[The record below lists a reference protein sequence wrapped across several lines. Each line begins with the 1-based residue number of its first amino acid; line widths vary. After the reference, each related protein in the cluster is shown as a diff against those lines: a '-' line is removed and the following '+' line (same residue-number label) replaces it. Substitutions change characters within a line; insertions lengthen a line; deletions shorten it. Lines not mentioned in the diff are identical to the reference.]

1 MYLNYEVQTEK
12 INNVMKLLSVLLNGL
27 NILQRVNEKDVR
39 INQIEF
45 DSRKVCEGTLFV
57 AQKGVVSD
65 GHDYLDSAIANGAV
79 AVVVEELPQDINDG
93 IVYIKVDNSSYALGI
108 LAKNYFE
115 DPSSKLKL
123 VGITGT
129 NGKTTTAT
137 LSYDLF
143 SSLGYCC
150 GLISTIVNKIG
161 SKSLAT
167 ERTTPDVLSLN
178 KLLLEMVEAKCE
190 YVFMEVSSHAVVQNR
205 IAGLCF
211 FGGVFSNITH
221 DHLDYHKTFTNYI
234 NAKKGFFDSLPKN
247 AFALTNIDDRNG
259 EKMLEGTKAR
269 KYAYSLNRLADFKT
283 KIVENCFEG
292 LLLNIN
298 GKEVNTLLVG
308 RFNAYNLTAIYAIA
322 RLCGLDEQE
331 TLVGLSKLR
340 AAAGRFE
347 PHYLKNGATAII
359 DYAHTPDALDNVL
372 STINSI
378 RTGGTLITVV
388 GCGGDRDKTKRP
400 EMAAIAKKS
409 SDILI
414 LTSDN
419 PRTEEPERI
428 LEDMK
433 SGINNLEKVFTITD
447 RREAIKL
454 ATQLTKGKED
464 IILIAGKG
472 HETYQEINGVK
483 HHFDDKEEVS
493 KY

>member
-1 MYLNYEVQTEK
+1 ME
-12 INNVMKLLSVLLNGL
+12 LLSGLLNGL
-27 NILQRVNEKDVR
+27 DIIQRVNAKDVQ

-45 DSRKVCEGTLFV
+45 DSRKVCQGTLFV
-57 AQKGVVSD
+57 AQRGVVSD
-65 GHDYLDSAIANGAV
+65 GHNYLDSAISNGAV
-79 AVVVEELPQDINDG
+79 AVVVEELPQNINDEV
-93 IVYIKVDNSSYALGI
+93 VYIQVENSSYALGI
-108 LAKNYFE
+108 LAKNYFH

-150 GLISTIVNKIG
+150 GLISTIVNKIAD
-161 SKSLAT
+161 KNFPT

-190 YVFMEVSSHAVVQNR
+190 FVFMEVSSHAVVQHR
-205 IAGLCF
+205 IAGLSF

-234 NAKKGFFDSLPKN
+234 NAKKGFFDSLSSR
-247 AFALTNIDDRNG
+247 AFALTNIDDKNG
-259 EKMLEGTKAR
+259 EKMVESTKAR
-269 KYAYSLNRLADFKT
+269 KYTYSLSRLADYKT

-298 GKEVNTLLVG
+298 GKDVNTMLVG

-322 RLCGLDEQE
+322 RLCGLDDQE
-331 TLVGLSKLR
+331 TLVGLSKLK

-347 PHYLKNGATAII
+347 PHYLKNGATAIV
-359 DYAHTPDALDNVL
+359 DYAHTPDALENVL

-378 RTGGTLITVV
+378 RTTGVLVTVV

-400 EMAAIAKKS
+400 QMASIAQKG

-419 PRTEEPERI
+419 PRTESPESI
-428 LEDMK
+428 LKDMN
-433 SGINNLEKVFTITD
+433 SGINDFDKVFTITD

-454 ATQLTKGKED
+454 AAQLTKGKGD

-483 HHFDDKEEVS
+483 YHFDDKEEVA

>member
-1 MYLNYEVQTEK
+1 ME
-12 INNVMKLLSVLLNGL
+12 LLSGLLNGL
-27 NILQRVNEKDVR
+27 DIIQRVNAKDVQ

-45 DSRKVCEGTLFV
+45 DSRKVCQGTLFV
-57 AQKGVVSD
+57 AQRGVVSD
-65 GHDYLDSAIANGAV
+65 GHNYLDSAISNGAV
-79 AVVVEELPQDINDG
+79 AVVVEELPQNINDEV
-93 IVYIKVDNSSYALGI
+93 VYIQVENSSYALGI
-108 LAKNYFE
+108 LAKNYFH

-150 GLISTIVNKIG
+150 GLISTIVNKIAD
-161 SKSLAT
+161 KNFPT

-190 YVFMEVSSHAVVQNR
+190 FVFMEVSSHAVVQHR
-205 IAGLCF
+205 IAGLSF

-234 NAKKGFFDSLPKN
+234 NAKKGFFDSLSSE
-247 AFALTNIDDRNG
+247 AFALTNIDDKNG
-259 EKMLEGTKAR
+259 EKMVESTKAR
-269 KYAYSLNRLADFKT
+269 KYTYSLSRLADYKT

-298 GKEVNTLLVG
+298 GKDVNTMLVG

-322 RLCGLDEQE
+322 RLCGLNNQE
-331 TLVGLSKLR
+331 TLVGLSKLK

-347 PHYLKNGATAII
+347 PHYLKNGATAIV
-359 DYAHTPDALDNVL
+359 DYAHTPDALENVL
-372 STINSI
+372 STMNSI
-378 RTGGTLITVV
+378 RTTGVLVTVV

-400 EMAAIAKKS
+400 QMASIAHKG

-419 PRTEEPERI
+419 PRTESPESI
-428 LEDMK
+428 LKDMN
-433 SGINNLEKVFTITD
+433 SGINDFDKVFTITD

-454 ATQLTKGKED
+454 AAQLTKGKGD

-483 HHFDDKEEVS
+483 YHFDDKEEVA

>member
-1 MYLNYEVQTEK
+1 ME
-12 INNVMKLLSVLLNGL
+12 LLSRLLNGL
-27 NILQRVNEKDVR
+27 SIQQRVNEKDVQ

-45 DSRKVCEGTLFV
+45 DSRKVCQGTLFV
-57 AQKGVVSD
+57 AQRGVVSD
-65 GHDYLDSAIANGAV
+65 GHDYLDSAISNGAV
-79 AVVVEELPQDINDG
+79 AVVVEELPQNINDEV
-93 IVYIKVDNSSYALGI
+93 VYILVENSSYALGI
-108 LAKNYFE
+108 LAKNYFH

-150 GLISTIVNKIG
+150 GLISTIVNKIAG
-161 SKSLAT
+161 KNFPT

-190 YVFMEVSSHAVVQNR
+190 FVFMEVSSHAVVQHR
-205 IAGLCF
+205 IAGLSF

-234 NAKKGFFDSLPKN
+234 NAKKGFFDSLSSK
-247 AFALTNIDDRNG
+247 AFALTNIDDKNG
-259 EKMLEGTKAR
+259 EKMVESTKAK
-269 KYAYSLNRLADFKT
+269 KYTYSLNRLADYKT
-283 KIVENCFEG
+283 KIIENCFEG

-298 GKEVNTLLVG
+298 GKDVNTMLVG

-322 RLCGLDEQE
+322 RLCGLNDQE
-331 TLVGLSKLR
+331 TLVGLSKLK

-347 PHYLKNGATAII
+347 PHYLKNGATAIV
-359 DYAHTPDALDNVL
+359 DYAHTPDALENVL

-378 RTGGTLITVV
+378 RTTGVLVTVV

-400 EMAAIAKKS
+400 QMASIAQKS

-419 PRTEEPERI
+419 PRTESPESI
-428 LEDMK
+428 LKDMS
-433 SGINNLEKVFTITD
+433 SGINDFDKVFTITD

-454 ATQLTKGKED
+454 AAQLTKGKGD

-483 HHFDDKEEVS
+483 HHFDDKEEVA

>member
-1 MYLNYEVQTEK
+1 ME
-12 INNVMKLLSVLLNGL
+12 LLSGLLNGL
-27 NILQRVNEKDVR
+27 DIIQRVNAKDVQ

-45 DSRKVCEGTLFV
+45 DSRKVCQGTLFV
-57 AQKGVVSD
+57 AQRGVVSD
-65 GHDYLDSAIANGAV
+65 GHNYLDSAISNGAV
-79 AVVVEELPQDINDG
+79 AVVVEELPQNINDEV
-93 IVYIKVDNSSYALGI
+93 VYIQVENSSYALGI
-108 LAKNYFE
+108 LAKNYFH

-150 GLISTIVNKIG
+150 GLISTIVNKIAD
-161 SKSLAT
+161 KNFPT

-190 YVFMEVSSHAVVQNR
+190 FVFMEVSSHAVVQHR
-205 IAGLCF
+205 IAGLSF

-234 NAKKGFFDSLPKN
+234 NAKKGFFDSLSSE
-247 AFALTNIDDRNG
+247 AFALTNIDDKNG
-259 EKMLEGTKAR
+259 EKMVESTKAR
-269 KYAYSLNRLADFKT
+269 KYTYSLSRLADYKT

-298 GKEVNTLLVG
+298 GKDVNTMLVG

-322 RLCGLDEQE
+322 RLCGLDDQE
-331 TLVGLSKLR
+331 TLVGLSKLK

-347 PHYLKNGATAII
+347 PHYLKNGATAIV

-378 RTGGTLITVV
+378 RTTGVLVTVV

-400 EMAAIAKKS
+400 QMASIAHKG

-419 PRTEEPERI
+419 PRTESPESI
-428 LEDMK
+428 LKDMN
-433 SGINNLEKVFTITD
+433 SGINDFDKVFTITD

-454 ATQLTKGKED
+454 AAQLTKGKGD

-483 HHFDDKEEVS
+483 YHFDDKEEIA

>member
-1 MYLNYEVQTEK
+1 ME
-12 INNVMKLLSVLLNGL
+12 LLSGLLNGL
-27 NILQRVNEKDVR
+27 DIIQRVNAKDVQ

-45 DSRKVCEGTLFV
+45 DSRKVCQGTLFV
-57 AQKGVVSD
+57 AQRGVVSD
-65 GHDYLDSAIANGAV
+65 GHNYLDSAISNGAV
-79 AVVVEELPQDINDG
+79 AVVVEELPQNINDE
-93 IVYIKVDNSSYALGI
+93 VVDIQVENSSYALGI
-108 LAKNYFE
+108 LAKNYFH

-150 GLISTIVNKIG
+150 GLISTIVNKIAD
-161 SKSLAT
+161 KNFPT

-178 KLLLEMVEAKCE
+178 KLLLEI
-190 YVFMEVSSHAVVQNR
+190 VFMEVSSHAVVQHR
-205 IAGLCF
+205 IAGLSF

-234 NAKKGFFDSLPKN
+234 NAKKGFFDSLSSE
-247 AFALTNIDDRNG
+247 AFALTNIDDKNG
-259 EKMLEGTKAR
+259 EKMVESTKAR
-269 KYAYSLNRLADFKT
+269 KYTYSLSRLADYKT

-298 GKEVNTLLVG
+298 GKDVNTMLVG

-322 RLCGLDEQE
+322 RLCGLDDQE
-331 TLVGLSKLR
+331 TLVGLSKLK

-347 PHYLKNGATAII
+347 PHYLKNGATAIV

-378 RTGGTLITVV
+378 RTTGVLVTVV

-400 EMAAIAKKS
+400 QMASIAQKG

-419 PRTEEPERI
+419 PRTESPESI
-428 LEDMK
+428 LKDMN
-433 SGINNLEKVFTITD
+433 SGINDFDKVFTITD

-454 ATQLTKGKED
+454 ATQLTKGKGD

-483 HHFDDKEEVS
+483 YHFDDKEEVA

>member
-1 MYLNYEVQTEK
+1 ME
-12 INNVMKLLSVLLNGL
+12 LLSGLLNGL
-27 NILQRVNEKDVR
+27 DIIQRVNAKDVQ

-45 DSRKVCEGTLFV
+45 DSRKVCQGTLFV
-57 AQKGVVSD
+57 AQRGVVSD
-65 GHDYLDSAIANGAV
+65 GHNYLDSAISNGAV
-79 AVVVEELPQDINDG
+79 AVVVEELPQNINDEV
-93 IVYIKVDNSSYALGI
+93 VYIQVENSSYALGI
-108 LAKNYFE
+108 LAKNYFH

-150 GLISTIVNKIG
+150 GLISTIVNKIAD
-161 SKSLAT
+161 KNFPT

-190 YVFMEVSSHAVVQNR
+190 FVFMEVSSHAVVQHR
-205 IAGLCF
+205 IAGLSF

-234 NAKKGFFDSLPKN
+234 NAKKGFFDSLSSE
-247 AFALTNIDDRNG
+247 AFALTNIDDKNG
-259 EKMLEGTKAR
+259 EKMVESTKAQ
-269 KYAYSLNRLADFKT
+269 KYTYSLSRLADYKT

-298 GKEVNTLLVG
+298 GKDVNTMLVG

-322 RLCGLDEQE
+322 RLCGLDDQE
-331 TLVGLSKLR
+331 TLVGLSKLK

-347 PHYLKNGATAII
+347 PHYLKNGATAIV
-359 DYAHTPDALDNVL
+359 DYAHTPDALENVL

-378 RTGGTLITVV
+378 RTTGVLVTVV

-400 EMAAIAKKS
+400 QMASIAQKG

-419 PRTEEPERI
+419 PRTESPESI
-428 LEDMK
+428 LKDMN
-433 SGINNLEKVFTITD
+433 SGINDFDKVFTITD

-454 ATQLTKGKED
+454 AAQLTKGKGD

-483 HHFDDKEEVS
+483 YHFDDKEEVA

>member
-1 MYLNYEVQTEK
+1 ME
-12 INNVMKLLSVLLNGL
+12 LLSGLLNGL
-27 NILQRVNEKDVR
+27 DIIQRVNAKDVQ

-45 DSRKVCEGTLFV
+45 DSRKVCQGTLFV
-57 AQKGVVSD
+57 AQRGVVSD
-65 GHDYLDSAIANGAV
+65 GHNYLDSAISNGAV
-79 AVVVEELPQDINDG
+79 AVVVEELPQNINDEV
-93 IVYIKVDNSSYALGI
+93 VYIQVENSSYALGI
-108 LAKNYFE
+108 LAKNYFH

-150 GLISTIVNKIG
+150 GLISTIVNKIAD
-161 SKSLAT
+161 KNIPT

-190 YVFMEVSSHAVVQNR
+190 FVFMEVSSHAVVQHR
-205 IAGLCF
+205 IAGLSF

-234 NAKKGFFDSLPKN
+234 NAKKGFFDSLSSE
-247 AFALTNIDDRNG
+247 AFALTNIDDKNG
-259 EKMLEGTKAR
+259 EKMVESTKAR
-269 KYAYSLNRLADFKT
+269 KYTYSLSRLADYKT

-298 GKEVNTLLVG
+298 GKDVNTMLVG

-322 RLCGLDEQE
+322 RLCGLDDQE
-331 TLVGLSKLR
+331 TLVGLSKLK

-347 PHYLKNGATAII
+347 PHYLKNGATAIV

-378 RTGGTLITVV
+378 RTTGVLVTVV

-400 EMAAIAKKS
+400 QMASIAQKG

-419 PRTEEPERI
+419 PRTESPESI
-428 LEDMK
+428 LKDMN
-433 SGINNLEKVFTITD
+433 SGINDFDKVFTITD

-454 ATQLTKGKED
+454 AAQLTKGKGD

-483 HHFDDKEEVS
+483 YHFDDKEEVA

>member
-1 MYLNYEVQTEK
+1 ME
-12 INNVMKLLSVLLNGL
+12 LLSGLLNGL
-27 NILQRVNEKDVR
+27 DIIQRVNAKDVQ

-45 DSRKVCEGTLFV
+45 DSRKVCQGTLFV
-57 AQKGVVSD
+57 ALRGVVSD
-65 GHDYLDSAIANGAV
+65 GHNYLDSAISNGAV
-79 AVVVEELPQDINDG
+79 AVVVEELPQNINDEV
-93 IVYIKVDNSSYALGI
+93 VYIQVENSSYALGI
-108 LAKNYFE
+108 LAKNYFH

-150 GLISTIVNKIG
+150 GLISTIVNKIAD
-161 SKSLAT
+161 KNFPT

-190 YVFMEVSSHAVVQNR
+190 FVFMEVSSHAVVQHR
-205 IAGLCF
+205 IAGLSF

-234 NAKKGFFDSLPKN
+234 SAKKGFFDSLSSE
-247 AFALTNIDDRNG
+247 AFALTNIDDKNG
-259 EKMLEGTKAR
+259 EKMVESTKAR
-269 KYAYSLNRLADFKT
+269 KYTYSLSRLADYKT

-298 GKEVNTLLVG
+298 GKDVNTMLVG

-322 RLCGLDEQE
+322 RLCGLDDQE
-331 TLVGLSKLR
+331 TLVGLSKLK

-347 PHYLKNGATAII
+347 PHYLKNGATAIV

-378 RTGGTLITVV
+378 RTTGVLVTVV

-400 EMAAIAKKS
+400 QMASIAHKG

-419 PRTEEPERI
+419 PRTESPESI
-428 LEDMK
+428 LKDMN
-433 SGINNLEKVFTITD
+433 SGINDFDKVFTITD

-454 ATQLTKGKED
+454 AAQLTKGKGD

-483 HHFDDKEEVS
+483 YHFDDKEEVA

>member
-1 MYLNYEVQTEK
+1 ME
-12 INNVMKLLSVLLNGL
+12 LLSGLLNGL
-27 NILQRVNEKDVR
+27 DIIQRVNAKDVQ

-45 DSRKVCEGTLFV
+45 DSRKVCQGTLFV
-57 AQKGVVSD
+57 AQRGVVSD
-65 GHDYLDSAIANGAV
+65 GHNYLDSAISNGAV
-79 AVVVEELPQDINDG
+79 AVVVEELPQNINDEV
-93 IVYIKVDNSSYALGI
+93 VYIQVENSSYALGI
-108 LAKNYFE
+108 LAKNYFH

-150 GLISTIVNKIG
+150 GLISTIVNKIAD
-161 SKSLAT
+161 KNFPT

-190 YVFMEVSSHAVVQNR
+190 FVFMEVSSHAVVQHR
-205 IAGLCF
+205 IAGLSF

-234 NAKKGFFDSLPKN
+234 NAKKGFFDSLSSE
-247 AFALTNIDDRNG
+247 AFALTNIDDKNG
-259 EKMLEGTKAR
+259 EKMVESTKAR
-269 KYAYSLNRLADFKT
+269 KYTYSLSRLADYKT

-298 GKEVNTLLVG
+298 GKDVNTMLVG

-322 RLCGLDEQE
+322 RLCGLNDQE
-331 TLVGLSKLR
+331 TLVGLSKLK

-347 PHYLKNGATAII
+347 PHYLKNGATAIV
-359 DYAHTPDALDNVL
+359 DYAHTPDALENVL

-378 RTGGTLITVV
+378 RTTGVLVTVV

-400 EMAAIAKKS
+400 QMASIAQKG

-419 PRTEEPERI
+419 PRTESPESI
-428 LEDMK
+428 LKDMN
-433 SGINNLEKVFTITD
+433 SGINDFDKVFTITD

-454 ATQLTKGKED
+454 AAQLTKGKGD

-483 HHFDDKEEVS
+483 YHFDDKEEVA

>member
-1 MYLNYEVQTEK
+1 ME
-12 INNVMKLLSVLLNGL
+12 LLSRLLNGL
-27 NILQRVNEKDVR
+27 SIQQRVNEKDVQ

-45 DSRKVCEGTLFV
+45 DSRKVCQGTLFV
-57 AQKGVVSD
+57 AQRGVVSD
-65 GHDYLDSAIANGAV
+65 GHDYLDSAISNGAV
-79 AVVVEELPQDINDG
+79 AVVVEELPQNINDEV
-93 IVYIKVDNSSYALGI
+93 VYILVENSSYALGI
-108 LAKNYFE
+108 LAKNYFH

-150 GLISTIVNKIG
+150 GLISTIVNKIAG
-161 SKSLAT
+161 KNFPT

-190 YVFMEVSSHAVVQNR
+190 FVFMEVSSHAVVQHR
-205 IAGLCF
+205 IAGLSF

-234 NAKKGFFDSLPKN
+234 NAKKGFFDSLSSK
-247 AFALTNIDDRNG
+247 AFALTNIDDKNG
-259 EKMLEGTKAR
+259 EKMVESTKAQ
-269 KYAYSLNRLADFKT
+269 KYTYSLNRLADYKT
-283 KIVENCFEG
+283 KIIENCFEG

-298 GKEVNTLLVG
+298 GKDVNTMLVG

-322 RLCGLDEQE
+322 RLCGLNDQE
-331 TLVGLSKLR
+331 TLVGLSKLK

-347 PHYLKNGATAII
+347 PHYLKNGATAIV
-359 DYAHTPDALDNVL
+359 DYAHTPDALENVL

-378 RTGGTLITVV
+378 RTTGVLVTVV

-400 EMAAIAKKS
+400 QMASIAQKS

-419 PRTEEPERI
+419 PRTESPESI
-428 LEDMK
+428 LKDMS
-433 SGINNLEKVFTITD
+433 SGINDFDKVFTITD

-454 ATQLTKGKED
+454 AAQLTKGKGD

-483 HHFDDKEEVS
+483 HHFDDKEEVA

>member
-1 MYLNYEVQTEK
+1 ME
-12 INNVMKLLSVLLNGL
+12 LLSGLLNGL
-27 NILQRVNEKDVR
+27 NIIQRVNAKDVQ

-45 DSRKVCEGTLFV
+45 DSRKVCQGTLFV
-57 AQKGVVSD
+57 AQRGVVSD
-65 GHDYLDSAIANGAV
+65 GHNYLDSAISNGAV
-79 AVVVEELPQDINDG
+79 AVVVEELPQNINDEV
-93 IVYIKVDNSSYALGI
+93 VYIQVENSSYALGI
-108 LAKNYFE
+108 LAKNYFH

-123 VGITGT
+123 IGITGT

-150 GLISTIVNKIG
+150 SLISTIVNKIAD
-161 SKSLAT
+161 KNFPT

-190 YVFMEVSSHAVVQNR
+190 FVFMEVSSHAVVQHR
-205 IAGLCF
+205 IAGLSF

-234 NAKKGFFDSLPKN
+234 NAKKGFFDSLSSR
-247 AFALTNIDDRNG
+247 AFALTNIDDKNG
-259 EKMLEGTKAR
+259 EKMVESTKAQ
-269 KYAYSLNRLADFKT
+269 KYTYSLSRLADYKT

-298 GKEVNTLLVG
+298 GKDVNTMLVG

-322 RLCGLDEQE
+322 RLCGLNDQE
-331 TLVGLSKLR
+331 ILVGLSKLK
-340 AAAGRFE
+340 AATGRFE
-347 PHYLKNGATAII
+347 PHYLKNGATAIV
-359 DYAHTPDALDNVL
+359 DYAHTPDALENVL

-378 RTGGTLITVV
+378 RTTGVLVTVV

-400 EMAAIAKKS
+400 QMASIAQKG

-419 PRTEEPERI
+419 PRTESPESI
-428 LEDMK
+428 LKDMN
-433 SGINNLEKVFTITD
+433 SGINDFDKVFTITD

-454 ATQLTKGKED
+454 AAQLTKGKGD

-472 HETYQEINGVK
+472 HETYQEINGIK
-483 HHFDDKEEVS
+483 YHFDDKEEVA

>member
-1 MYLNYEVQTEK
+1 ME
-12 INNVMKLLSVLLNGL
+12 LLSKLLNGL
-27 NILQRVNEKDVR
+27 SIQQRVNEKDVQ

-45 DSRKVCEGTLFV
+45 DSRKVCQGTLFV
-57 AQKGVVSD
+57 AQRGVVSD
-65 GHDYLDSAIANGAV
+65 GHDYLDSAISNGAV
-79 AVVVEELPQDINDG
+79 AVVVEELPQNINDEV
-93 IVYIKVDNSSYALGI
+93 VYILVENSSYALGI
-108 LAKNYFE
+108 LAKNYFH

-150 GLISTIVNKIG
+150 GLISTIVNKIAG
-161 SKSLAT
+161 KNFPT

-190 YVFMEVSSHAVVQNR
+190 FVFMEVSSHAVVQHR
-205 IAGLCF
+205 IAGLSF

-234 NAKKGFFDSLPKN
+234 NAKKGFFDSLSSK
-247 AFALTNIDDRNG
+247 AFALTNIDDKNG
-259 EKMLEGTKAR
+259 EKMVESTKAQ
-269 KYAYSLNRLADFKT
+269 KYTYSLNRLADYKT
-283 KIVENCFEG
+283 KIIENCFEG

-298 GKEVNTLLVG
+298 GKDVNTMLVG

-322 RLCGLDEQE
+322 RLCGLNDQE
-331 TLVGLSKLR
+331 TLVGLSKLK

-347 PHYLKNGATAII
+347 PHYLKNGATAIV
-359 DYAHTPDALDNVL
+359 DYAHTPDALENVL

-378 RTGGTLITVV
+378 RTTGVLVTVV

-400 EMAAIAKKS
+400 QMASIAQKS

-419 PRTEEPERI
+419 PRTESPESI
-428 LEDMK
+428 LKDMS
-433 SGINNLEKVFTITD
+433 SGINDFDKVFTITD

-454 ATQLTKGKED
+454 AVQLTKGKGD

-483 HHFDDKEEVS
+483 HHFDDKEEVA

>member
-1 MYLNYEVQTEK
+1 ME
-12 INNVMKLLSVLLNGL
+12 LLSGLLNGL
-27 NILQRVNEKDVR
+27 DIIQRVNAKDVQ

-45 DSRKVCEGTLFV
+45 DSRKVCQGTLFV
-57 AQKGVVSD
+57 AQRGVVSD
-65 GHDYLDSAIANGAV
+65 GHNYLDSAISNGAV
-79 AVVVEELPQDINDG
+79 AVVVEELPQNINDEV
-93 IVYIKVDNSSYALGI
+93 VYIQVENSSYALGI
-108 LAKNYFE
+108 LAKNYFH

-150 GLISTIVNKIG
+150 GLISTIVNKIAD
-161 SKSLAT
+161 KNFPT

-190 YVFMEVSSHAVVQNR
+190 FVFMEVSSHAVVQHR
-205 IAGLCF
+205 IAGLSF

-234 NAKKGFFDSLPKN
+234 NAKKGFFDSLSSE
-247 AFALTNIDDRNG
+247 AFALTNIDDKNG
-259 EKMLEGTKAR
+259 EKMVESTKAR
-269 KYAYSLNRLADFKT
+269 KYTYSLSRLADYKT

-298 GKEVNTLLVG
+298 GKDVNTMLVG

-322 RLCGLDEQE
+322 RLCGLNDQE
-331 TLVGLSKLR
+331 TLVGLSKLK

-347 PHYLKNGATAII
+347 PHYLKNGATAIV

-378 RTGGTLITVV
+378 RTTGVLVTVV

-400 EMAAIAKKS
+400 QMASIAHKG

-419 PRTEEPERI
+419 PRTESPESI
-428 LEDMK
+428 LKDMN
-433 SGINNLEKVFTITD
+433 SGINDFDKVFTITD

-454 ATQLTKGKED
+454 AAQLTKGKGD

-472 HETYQEINGVK
+472 HETYQEINGIK
-483 HHFDDKEEVS
+483 YHFDDKEEVA

>member
-1 MYLNYEVQTEK
+1 ME
-12 INNVMKLLSVLLNGL
+12 LLSGLLNGL
-27 NILQRVNEKDVR
+27 DIIQRVNAKDVQ

-45 DSRKVCEGTLFV
+45 DSRKVCQGTLFV
-57 AQKGVVSD
+57 AQRGVVSD
-65 GHDYLDSAIANGAV
+65 GHNYLDSAISNGAV
-79 AVVVEELPQDINDG
+79 AVVVEELPQNINDEV
-93 IVYIKVDNSSYALGI
+93 VYIQVENSSYALGI
-108 LAKNYFE
+108 LAKNYFH

-150 GLISTIVNKIG
+150 GLISTIVNKIAD
-161 SKSLAT
+161 KNFPT

-190 YVFMEVSSHAVVQNR
+190 FVFMEVSSHAVVQHR
-205 IAGLCF
+205 IAGLSF

-234 NAKKGFFDSLPKN
+234 NAKKGFFDSLSSE
-247 AFALTNIDDRNG
+247 AFALTNIDDKNG
-259 EKMLEGTKAR
+259 EKMVESTKAR
-269 KYAYSLNRLADFKT
+269 KYTYSLSRLADYKT

-298 GKEVNTLLVG
+298 GKNVNTMLVG

-322 RLCGLDEQE
+322 RLCGLYDQE
-331 TLVGLSKLR
+331 TLVGLSKLK

-347 PHYLKNGATAII
+347 PHYLKNGATAIV
-359 DYAHTPDALDNVL
+359 DYAHTPDALENVL

-378 RTGGTLITVV
+378 RTTGVLVTVV

-400 EMAAIAKKS
+400 QMASIAQKG

-419 PRTEEPERI
+419 PRTESPESI
-428 LEDMK
+428 LKDMN
-433 SGINNLEKVFTITD
+433 SGINDFDKVFTITD

-454 ATQLTKGKED
+454 ATQLTKGKGD

-483 HHFDDKEEVS
+483 YHFDDKEEVA

>member
-1 MYLNYEVQTEK
+1 ME
-12 INNVMKLLSVLLNGL
+12 LLSGLLNGL
-27 NILQRVNEKDVR
+27 DIIQRVNAKDVQ

-45 DSRKVCEGTLFV
+45 DSRKVCQGTLFV
-57 AQKGVVSD
+57 AQRGVVSD
-65 GHDYLDSAIANGAV
+65 GHNYLDSAISNGAV
-79 AVVVEELPQDINDG
+79 AVVVEELPQNINDEV
-93 IVYIKVDNSSYALGI
+93 VYIQVENSSYALGI
-108 LAKNYFE
+108 LAKNYFH

-150 GLISTIVNKIG
+150 GLISTIVNKIAD
-161 SKSLAT
+161 KNFPT

-190 YVFMEVSSHAVVQNR
+190 FVFMEVSSHAVVQHR
-205 IAGLCF
+205 IAGLSF

-234 NAKKGFFDSLPKN
+234 NAKKGFFDSLSSE
-247 AFALTNIDDRNG
+247 AFALTNIDDKNG
-259 EKMLEGTKAR
+259 EKMVESTKAQ
-269 KYAYSLNRLADFKT
+269 KYTYSLSRLADYKT

-298 GKEVNTLLVG
+298 GKDVNTMLVG

-322 RLCGLDEQE
+322 RLCGLNDQE
-331 TLVGLSKLR
+331 TLVGLSKLK

-347 PHYLKNGATAII
+347 PHYLKNGATAIV
-359 DYAHTPDALDNVL
+359 DYAHTPDALENVL

-378 RTGGTLITVV
+378 RTIGVLVTVV

-400 EMAAIAKKS
+400 QMASIAQKG

-419 PRTEEPERI
+419 PRTESPESI
-428 LEDMK
+428 LKDMN
-433 SGINNLEKVFTITD
+433 SGINDFDKVFTITD

-454 ATQLTKGKED
+454 AAQLTKGKGD

-483 HHFDDKEEVS
+483 YHFDDKEEVA

>member
-1 MYLNYEVQTEK
+1 ME
-12 INNVMKLLSVLLNGL
+12 LLSGLLNGL
-27 NILQRVNEKDVR
+27 DIIQRVNAKDVQ

-45 DSRKVCEGTLFV
+45 DSRKVCQGTLFV
-57 AQKGVVSD
+57 AQRGVVSD
-65 GHDYLDSAIANGAV
+65 GHNYLDSAISNGAV
-79 AVVVEELPQDINDG
+79 AVVVEELPQNMNDEV
-93 IVYIKVDNSSYALGI
+93 VYIQVENSSYALGI
-108 LAKNYFE
+108 LAKNYFH

-150 GLISTIVNKIG
+150 GLISTIVNKIAD
-161 SKSLAT
+161 KNFPT

-190 YVFMEVSSHAVVQNR
+190 IVFMEVSSHAVVQHR
-205 IAGLCF
+205 IAGLSF

-234 NAKKGFFDSLPKN
+234 NAKKGFFDSLSSE
-247 AFALTNIDDRNG
+247 AFALTNIDDKNG
-259 EKMLEGTKAR
+259 EKMVESTKAR
-269 KYAYSLNRLADFKT
+269 KYTYSLSRLADYKT

-298 GKEVNTLLVG
+298 GKDVNTMLVG

-322 RLCGLDEQE
+322 RLCGLDDQE
-331 TLVGLSKLR
+331 TLVGLSKLK

-347 PHYLKNGATAII
+347 PHYLKNGATAIV
-359 DYAHTPDALDNVL
+359 DYAHTPDALENVL

-378 RTGGTLITVV
+378 RTTGVLVTVV

-400 EMAAIAKKS
+400 QMASIAQKG

-419 PRTEEPERI
+419 PRTESPESI
-428 LEDMK
+428 LKDMN
-433 SGINNLEKVFTITD
+433 SGINDFDKVFTITD

-454 ATQLTKGKED
+454 AAQLTKGKGD

-472 HETYQEINGVK
+472 HETYQEINGIK
-483 HHFDDKEEVS
+483 YHFDDKEEVA

>member
-1 MYLNYEVQTEK
+1 ME
-12 INNVMKLLSVLLNGL
+12 LLSGLLNGL
-27 NILQRVNEKDVR
+27 DIIQRVNAKDIQ

-45 DSRKVCEGTLFV
+45 DSRKVCQGTLFV
-57 AQKGVVSD
+57 AQRGVVSD
-65 GHDYLDSAIANGAV
+65 GHNYLDSAISNGAV
-79 AVVVEELPQDINDG
+79 AVVVEELPQNINDEV
-93 IVYIKVDNSSYALGI
+93 VYIQVENSSYALGI
-108 LAKNYFE
+108 LAKNYFH

-150 GLISTIVNKIG
+150 GLISTIVNKIAD
-161 SKSLAT
+161 KNFPT

-190 YVFMEVSSHAVVQNR
+190 FVFMEVSSHAVVQHR
-205 IAGLCF
+205 IAGLSF

-234 NAKKGFFDSLPKN
+234 NAKKGFFDSLSSE
-247 AFALTNIDDRNG
+247 AFALTNIDDKNG
-259 EKMLEGTKAR
+259 EKMVESTKAR
-269 KYAYSLNRLADFKT
+269 KYTYSLSRLADYKT

-298 GKEVNTLLVG
+298 GKDVNTMLVG

-322 RLCGLDEQE
+322 RLCGLDDQE
-331 TLVGLSKLR
+331 TLVGLSKLK

-347 PHYLKNGATAII
+347 PHYLKNGATAIV
-359 DYAHTPDALDNVL
+359 DYAHTPDALENVL

-378 RTGGTLITVV
+378 RTTGVLVTVV

-400 EMAAIAKKS
+400 QMASIAHKG

-419 PRTEEPERI
+419 PRTESPESI
-428 LEDMK
+428 LKDMN
-433 SGINNLEKVFTITD
+433 SGINDFDKVFTITD

-454 ATQLTKGKED
+454 AAQLTKGKGD

-472 HETYQEINGVK
+472 HETYQEINGIK
-483 HHFDDKEEVS
+483 YHFDDKEEVA

>member
-1 MYLNYEVQTEK
+1 ME
-12 INNVMKLLSVLLNGL
+12 LLSGLLNGL
-27 NILQRVNEKDVR
+27 DIIQRVNAKDVQ

-45 DSRKVCEGTLFV
+45 DSRKVCQGTLFV
-57 AQKGVVSD
+57 AQRGVVSD
-65 GHDYLDSAIANGAV
+65 GHNYLDSAISNGAV
-79 AVVVEELPQDINDG
+79 AVVVEELPQNINDEV
-93 IVYIKVDNSSYALGI
+93 VYIQVENSSYALGI
-108 LAKNYFE
+108 LAKNYFH

-150 GLISTIVNKIG
+150 GLISTIVNKIAD
-161 SKSLAT
+161 KNFPT

-190 YVFMEVSSHAVVQNR
+190 FVFMEVSSHAVVQHR
-205 IAGLCF
+205 IAGLSF

-234 NAKKGFFDSLPKN
+234 NAKKGFFDSLSSE
-247 AFALTNIDDRNG
+247 AFALTNIDDKNG
-259 EKMLEGTKAR
+259 EKMVESTKAR
-269 KYAYSLNRLADFKT
+269 KYTYSLSRLADYKT

-298 GKEVNTLLVG
+298 GKDVNTMLVG

-322 RLCGLDEQE
+322 RLCGLDDQE
-331 TLVGLSKLR
+331 TLVGLSKLK

-347 PHYLKNGATAII
+347 PHYLKNGATAIV
-359 DYAHTPDALDNVL
+359 DYAHTPDALENVL

-378 RTGGTLITVV
+378 RTTGVLVTVV

-400 EMAAIAKKS
+400 QMASIAQKG

-419 PRTEEPERI
+419 PRTENPESI
-428 LEDMK
+428 LKDMS
-433 SGINNLEKVFTITD
+433 SGINDFDKVFTITD

-454 ATQLTKGKED
+454 AAQLTKGKGD

-483 HHFDDKEEVS
+483 YHFDDKEEVA

>member
-1 MYLNYEVQTEK
+1 ME
-12 INNVMKLLSVLLNGL
+12 LLSGLLNGL
-27 NILQRVNEKDVR
+27 SIQQRVNEKDVQ

-45 DSRKVCEGTLFV
+45 DSRKVCQGTLFV
-57 AQKGVVSD
+57 AQRGVVSD
-65 GHDYLDSAIANGAV
+65 GHDYLDSAILNGAV
-79 AVVVEELPQDINDG
+79 AVVVEELPQNINDEV
-93 IVYIKVDNSSYALGI
+93 VYIQVENSSYALGI
-108 LAKNYFE
+108 LAKNYFH

-150 GLISTIVNKIG
+150 GLISTIVNKIAG
-161 SKSLAT
+161 KNFPT

-190 YVFMEVSSHAVVQNR
+190 FVFMEVSSHAVVQHR
-205 IAGLCF
+205 IAGLSF

-234 NAKKGFFDSLPKN
+234 NAKKGFFDSLSSK
-247 AFALTNIDDRNG
+247 AFALTNIDDKNG
-259 EKMLEGTKAR
+259 EKMVESTKAQ
-269 KYAYSLNRLADFKT
+269 KYTYSLNRLADYKT

-298 GKEVNTLLVG
+298 GKDVNTMLVG

-322 RLCGLDEQE
+322 RLCGLNDQE
-331 TLVGLSKLR
+331 TLVGLSKLK

-347 PHYLKNGATAII
+347 PHYLKNGATAIV
-359 DYAHTPDALDNVL
+359 DYAHTPDALENVL

-378 RTGGTLITVV
+378 RTTGVLVTVV

-400 EMAAIAKKS
+400 QMASIAQKG

-419 PRTEEPERI
+419 PRTESPESI
-428 LEDMK
+428 LKDMS
-433 SGINNLEKVFTITD
+433 SGINDFDKVFTITD

-454 ATQLTKGKED
+454 AAQLTKGKGD

-483 HHFDDKEEVS
+483 HHFDDKEEVA

>member
-1 MYLNYEVQTEK
+1 ME
-12 INNVMKLLSVLLNGL
+12 LLSRLLNGL
-27 NILQRVNEKDVR
+27 SIQQIVNEKDVQ

-45 DSRKVCEGTLFV
+45 DSRKVYQGTLFV
-57 AQKGVVSD
+57 AQRGVVSD
-65 GHDYLDSAIANGAV
+65 GHNYLDSAISNGAV
-79 AVVVEELPQDINDG
+79 AVVVEELPQNINDEV
-93 IVYIKVDNSSYALGI
+93 VYIQVKNSSYALGI
-108 LAKNYFE
+108 LAKNYFH

-150 GLISTIVNKIG
+150 GLISTIVNKIADKNF
-161 SKSLAT
+161 ST

-190 YVFMEVSSHAVVQNR
+190 FVFMEVSSHAVVQHR
-205 IAGLCF
+205 IAGLSF

-234 NAKKGFFDSLPKN
+234 NAKKGFFDSLSSE
-247 AFALTNIDDRNG
+247 AFALTNIDDKNG
-259 EKMLEGTKAR
+259 EKMVESTKAR
-269 KYAYSLNRLADFKT
+269 KYTYSLSRLADYKT

-298 GKEVNTLLVG
+298 GKDVNTMLVG

-322 RLCGLDEQE
+322 RLCGLDDQE
-331 TLVGLSKLR
+331 TLVGLSKLK

-347 PHYLKNGATAII
+347 PHYLKNGATAIV

-378 RTGGTLITVV
+378 RTTGVLVTVV

-400 EMAAIAKKS
+400 QMASIAQKG

-419 PRTEEPERI
+419 PRTENPESI
-428 LEDMK
+428 LKDMS
-433 SGINNLEKVFTITD
+433 SGINDFDKVFTITD

-454 ATQLTKGKED
+454 AAQLTKGKGD

-472 HETYQEINGVK
+472 HETYQEINGIK
-483 HHFDDKEEVS
+483 YHFDDKEEVA

>member
-1 MYLNYEVQTEK
+1 ME
-12 INNVMKLLSVLLNGL
+12 LLSGLLNGL
-27 NILQRVNEKDVR
+27 DIIQRVNAKDVQ

-45 DSRKVCEGTLFV
+45 DSRKVCQGTLFV
-57 AQKGVVSD
+57 AQRGVVSD
-65 GHDYLDSAIANGAV
+65 GHNYLDSAISNGAV
-79 AVVVEELPQDINDG
+79 AVVVEELPQNINDEV
-93 IVYIKVDNSSYALGI
+93 VYIQVENSSYALGI
-108 LAKNYFE
+108 LAKNYFH

-150 GLISTIVNKIG
+150 GLISTIVNKIADKNF
-161 SKSLAT
+161 ST

-190 YVFMEVSSHAVVQNR
+190 FVFMEVSSHAVVQQR
-205 IAGLCF
+205 IAGLSF

-234 NAKKGFFDSLPKN
+234 NAKKGFFDSLSSE
-247 AFALTNIDDRNG
+247 AFALTNIDDKNG
-259 EKMLEGTKAR
+259 EKMVESTKAR
-269 KYAYSLNRLADFKT
+269 KYTYSLSRLADYKT

-298 GKEVNTLLVG
+298 GKDVNTMLVG

-322 RLCGLDEQE
+322 RLCGLDDQE
-331 TLVGLSKLR
+331 TLVGLSKLK

-347 PHYLKNGATAII
+347 PHYLKNGATAIV

-378 RTGGTLITVV
+378 RTTGVLVTVV

-400 EMAAIAKKS
+400 QMASIAQKG

-419 PRTEEPERI
+419 PRTESPESI
-428 LEDMK
+428 LKDMN
-433 SGINNLEKVFTITD
+433 SGINDFDKVFTITD

-454 ATQLTKGKED
+454 AAQLTKGKGD

-483 HHFDDKEEVS
+483 YHFDDKEEVA

>member
-1 MYLNYEVQTEK
+1 ME
-12 INNVMKLLSVLLNGL
+12 LLSRLLNGL
-27 NILQRVNEKDVR
+27 SIQQIVNEKDVQ

-45 DSRKVCEGTLFV
+45 DSRKVCQGTLFV
-57 AQKGVVSD
+57 AQRGVVSD
-65 GHDYLDSAIANGAV
+65 GHDYLDSAISNGAV
-79 AVVVEELPQDINDG
+79 AVVVEELPQNINNEV
-93 IVYIKVDNSSYALGI
+93 VYIQVENSSYALGI
-108 LAKNYFE
+108 LAKNYFH

-150 GLISTIVNKIG
+150 GLISTIVNKIAD
-161 SKSLAT
+161 KNFPT

-190 YVFMEVSSHAVVQNR
+190 FVFMEVSSHAVVQHR
-205 IAGLCF
+205 IAGLSF

-234 NAKKGFFDSLPKN
+234 NAKKGFFDSLSGE
-247 AFALTNIDDRNG
+247 AFALINIDDKNG
-259 EKMLEGTKAR
+259 EKMVESTKAR
-269 KYAYSLNRLADFKT
+269 KYTYSLSRLADYKT

-298 GKEVNTLLVG
+298 GKDVNTMLVG

-322 RLCGLDEQE
+322 RLCGLDDQE
-331 TLVGLSKLR
+331 TLVALSKLK

-347 PHYLKNGATAII
+347 PHYLKNGATAIV

-378 RTGGTLITVV
+378 RTTGVLVTVV

-400 EMAAIAKKS
+400 QMASIAQKG

-419 PRTEEPERI
+419 PRTENPESI
-428 LEDMK
+428 LKDMS
-433 SGINNLEKVFTITD
+433 SGINDFDKVFTITD

-454 ATQLTKGKED
+454 AAQLTKGKGD

-472 HETYQEINGVK
+472 HETYQEINGIK
-483 HHFDDKEEVS
+483 YHFDDKEEVA

>member
-1 MYLNYEVQTEK
+1 ME
-12 INNVMKLLSVLLNGL
+12 LLSGLLNGL
-27 NILQRVNEKDVR
+27 NIIQRVNAKDVQ

-45 DSRKVCEGTLFV
+45 DSRKVCQGTLFV
-57 AQKGVVSD
+57 AQRGVVSD
-65 GHDYLDSAIANGAV
+65 GHNYLDSAISNGAV
-79 AVVVEELPQDINDG
+79 AVVVEELPQNINDEV
-93 IVYIKVDNSSYALGI
+93 VYIQVENSSYALGI
-108 LAKNYFE
+108 LAKNYFH

-150 GLISTIVNKIG
+150 GLISTIVNKIAD
-161 SKSLAT
+161 KNFPT

-190 YVFMEVSSHAVVQNR
+190 FVFMEVSSHAVVQHR
-205 IAGLCF
+205 IAGLSF

-234 NAKKGFFDSLPKN
+234 NAKKGFFDSLSSE
-247 AFALTNIDDRNG
+247 AFALTNIDDKNG
-259 EKMLEGTKAR
+259 EKMVESTKAR
-269 KYAYSLNRLADFKT
+269 KYTYSLSRLADYKT

-298 GKEVNTLLVG
+298 GKDVNTMLVG

-322 RLCGLDEQE
+322 RLCGLDDQE
-331 TLVGLSKLR
+331 TLVGLSKLK

-347 PHYLKNGATAII
+347 PHYLKNGATAIV

-378 RTGGTLITVV
+378 RTTGVLVTVV

-400 EMAAIAKKS
+400 QMASIAHKG

-419 PRTEEPERI
+419 PRTESPESI
-428 LEDMK
+428 LKDMN
-433 SGINNLEKVFTITD
+433 SGINDFDKVFTITD

-454 ATQLTKGKED
+454 AAQLTKGKGD

-472 HETYQEINGVK
+472 HETYQEINGIK
-483 HHFDDKEEVS
+483 YHFDDKEEVA

>member
-1 MYLNYEVQTEK
+1 ME
-12 INNVMKLLSVLLNGL
+12 LLSGLLNGL
-27 NILQRVNEKDVR
+27 DIIQRVNAKDVQ

-45 DSRKVCEGTLFV
+45 DSRKVCQGTLFV
-57 AQKGVVSD
+57 AQRGVVSD
-65 GHDYLDSAIANGAV
+65 GHNYLDSAISNGAV
-79 AVVVEELPQDINDG
+79 AVVVEELPQNINDEV
-93 IVYIKVDNSSYALGI
+93 VYIQVENSSYALGI
-108 LAKNYFE
+108 LVKNYFH

-150 GLISTIVNKIG
+150 GLISTIVNKIAD
-161 SKSLAT
+161 KNIPT

-190 YVFMEVSSHAVVQNR
+190 FVFMEVSSHAVVQHR
-205 IAGLCF
+205 IAGLSF

-234 NAKKGFFDSLPKN
+234 NAKKGFFDSLSSE
-247 AFALTNIDDRNG
+247 AFALTNIDDKNG
-259 EKMLEGTKAR
+259 EKMVESTKAR
-269 KYAYSLNRLADFKT
+269 KYTYSLSRLADYKT

-298 GKEVNTLLVG
+298 GKDVNTMLVG

-322 RLCGLDEQE
+322 RLCGLDDQE
-331 TLVGLSKLR
+331 TLVGLSKLK

-347 PHYLKNGATAII
+347 PHYLKNGATAIV

-378 RTGGTLITVV
+378 RTTGVLVTVV

-400 EMAAIAKKS
+400 QMASIAQKG

-419 PRTEEPERI
+419 PRTESPESI
-428 LEDMK
+428 LKDMN
-433 SGINNLEKVFTITD
+433 SGINDFDKVFTITD

-454 ATQLTKGKED
+454 AAQLTKGKGD

-483 HHFDDKEEVS
+483 YHFDDKEEVA